1 MEGRRGSSK
10 AARGAERRADDSRS
24 WGPSEL
30 GAGEALTSRSGPG
43 SGPLGRGRRGRRSRT
58 HGQWVPADL
67 PLWRPG
73 EAWIAAGPPNSLAG
87 APAPG
92 PPRSSA
98 PWGLRLRFLRRPDF
112 TSLAAAATAAANP
125 EAAALEAAC
134 AKTPDHVAHGATPGG
149 AGRGGAGP
157 EVPGGAARGVQTGLV
172 FAGNWGRWEG
182 MALSLCNSVSF
193 MSPWTRKLT
202 LRSRMCD

>member
-1 MEGRRGSSK
+1 MDRPRR
-10 AARGAERRADDSRS
+10 ARGAERRADDSRS
-24 WGPSEL
+24 WGPSGL
-30 GAGEALTSRSGPG
+30 GAGAAPTSRSGPG

-58 HGQWVPADL
+58 HGKWVPADL
-67 PLWRPG
+67 PLCRPG

-112 TSLAAAATAAANP
+112 TSPAAAATAAANP
-125 EAAALEAAC
+125 ETAALEAAC

-149 AGRGGAGP
+149 AGRGLKSPAEP
-157 EVPGGAARGVQTGLV
+157 PG
-172 FAGNWGRWEG
+172 E
-182 MALSLCNSVSF
+182 
-193 MSPWTRKLT
+193 
-202 LRSRMCD
+202 SRQV